1 MSYNKNFISSIHF
14 LDKRE
19 ILSQVLDVQNEDPS
33 FLDVMEG
40 MRRSVPTSS
49 AIFHNYVNEPVYEKL
64 TLTGTAAGDNLT
76 NAKIRKGDVIVDV
89 ANNTMWFVKNNASL
103 EGSNIVKLGGSGTS
117 IADGATVVV
126 ISNAHGEGSGA
137 PAGLKYGLKKYSNK
151 VQIFKNSYQLT
162 DVELTNKISVQFNGQ
177 EYYMYAAQHNALMK
191 FRNDIAYALLF
202 GKGNASTF
210 SGFGND
216 FTSATTAGQIGG
228 TATTQVVDADG
239 NPIQFTKG
247 LVEWCKDGLDF
258 AGSAGDLNT
267 MGTAGLADF
276 AEFVKVMD
284 KTRAPYE
291 YMLFA
296 GTGAKIQ
303 LDNLFKNLGSS
314 GVTSVRLNV
323 AGTAVD
329 FGMEQV
335 KLYGRNFIMKAFPQ
349 FSHVAGE
356 AAIANASETVLFV
369 PNDKIKV
376 HAGSGTVDRMRVRY
390 LEGPNT
396 NLAYKE
402 WMLGGLA
409 PTPTDG
415 RSVLEAVYESAQGL
429 EILGVEH
436 FGIAQF
442 A

>member
-1 MSYNKNFISSIHF
+1 MATYDKNFISSIHF

-49 AIFHNYVNEPVYEKL
+49 AVFHNYVNEPVYEKI
-64 TLTGTAAGDNLT
+64 TLSSGTHAKLRAGDIIVNTADQKMYYVSNKTDISSGGVTELGTTGGTIAAG
-76 NAKIRKGDVIVDV
+76 
-89 ANNTMWFVKNNASL
+89 
-103 EGSNIVKLGGSGTS
+103 
-117 IADGATVVV
+117 ATIVV

-137 PAGLKYGLKKYSNK
+137 PEGLRYGLKKYSNK
-151 VQIFKNSYQLT
+151 AQIFKNSYKLT

-177 EYYMYAAQHNALMK
+177 EYYMYAAQHQALMK
-191 FRNDIAYALLF
+191 FRLDIAYALLF

-210 SGFGND
+210 SGFGD
-216 FTSATTAGQIGG
+216 DVQAPGSAGSV
-228 TATTQVVDADG
+228 TQVDDAEG
-239 NPIQFTKG
+239 NAVQFTKG
-247 LVEWCKDGLDF
+247 LVEWCKDGI
-258 AGSAGDLNT
+258 DL
-267 MGTAGLADF
+267 GTSGVFSLANM
-276 AEFVKVMD
+276 AEAVTAMD

-291 YMLFA
+291 YMLFS
-296 GTGAKIQ
+296 GMGAKIQ
-303 LDNLFKNLGSS
+303 MDNIIKNLGSS
-314 GVTSVRLNV
+314 GIASVRLNV
-323 AGTAVD
+323 AGNSVD
-329 FGMEQV
+329 FGMESFN
-335 KLYGRNFIMKAFPQ
+335 LYGRRFVTKAFPM

-356 AAIANASETVLFV
+356 EALSGATNTVLFV

-376 HAGSGTVDRMRVRY
+376 HAGSGSVDRMRVRY

-415 RSVLEAVYESAQGL
+415 RSVLECVYESAQGL
-429 EILGVEH
+429 EVLGVEH
-436 FGIAQF
+436 FGIAKFQ
-442 A
+442 AE